1 MLRVRLL
8 GRLGVES
15 GDGTLRTPASR
26 PARELLAWLALH
38 PGMHQRLALASLFWP
53 DVLES
58 SARASLR
65 TALHEL
71 RRDLGDDVVVA
82 DREAVGLAGEPWVDA
97 LAVRTLP
104 PAEALALC
112 DGDALPGLDS
122 DWAITARDAH
132 RELVVE
138 LLTRLADESSGDAAL
153 RWTRE
158 LVRTD
163 PLSENAAR
171 RLMRLYAAAG
181 DPAAALTS
189 FARLEDRL
197 RRELRVLPSRRT
209 RELAAEIRAGAGATA
224 EQHATEPACG
234 GRAGTLGRLPR
245 ALSAHGPFAGRD
257 AELARVRALL
267 GQGLVALV
275 GEPGIGKTRLLAELA
290 GDVPMPVRYGTCYED
305 SLVPYQPFVE
315 ALGEVMPEADGEGG
329 RWRLFEAIGDRLGD
343 SLLLLDD
350 LHWADAG
357 TLRLLEHLLRRRDGP
372 AIVAAYRDSEVS
384 RAHPLAATLAELR
397 RAGLIERVTLRGLDE
412 SAVAQLVGRDAT
424 GLHRDTGGNPFFIE
438 QVLSH
443 LADGGDPAQVPEG
456 VKDVI
461 GRRLSRL
468 APQAGIVLAHAAV
481 AGFEFDIALL
491 ESVLDTDVLAVLEQ
505 AAQAQI
511 IREQSPG
518 RYAFAHALVRET
530 LYDELSLTRRVRTHR
545 ALADALPP
553 DRLAELAHHRLQAAA
568 AGDLGLAAEAA
579 LAAAREAMRTFAYED
594 AARLCERALSALEDA
609 PGQTRL
615 RAELLLALGDAWL
628 RAGDKTAARAAFRAV
643 EGDAEQIARATL
655 GFSGLGATIIA
666 VDREAVAML
675 QAALRDLPN
684 GHPLRAR
691 LLARLAIESYYD
703 CTPARRKALVDEAVA
718 IGDADGD
725 TLNALH
731 AALWSPEYL
740 DERLATAD
748 RMIAEASDA
757 ESELQGRN
765 WRVVDLMEQGDLDAA
780 RTEIEAH
787 EQLAARLKLP
797 AYEWWGP
804 MWRSSLAILEGRLD
818 DAQRLIADF
827 TRTDDP
833 NARLYAEIQ
842 SFVATLIAGNPA
854 SLDLQIIERESG
866 RPAEYAYRAGYAW
879 VLALDGRAEEARAQ
893 IAYAADQ
900 HDRRHEPTRRDRRAH
915 PGAAHPRRARTGR
928 PALRRPTPL
937 RRPQHRQRPRRRR
950 LRLCLAAPRTPRRA
964 ARPRRRAP
972 LRRGTPPQQTAR
984 RQGMA
989 RPPARPPDLRD
1000 PAHDARPARACGL
1013 PMTAA

>member
-38 PGMHQRLALASLFWP
+38 PGMHQRLALASRFWP

-71 RRDLGDDVVVA
+71 RRDLGDVVVA

-104 PAEALALC
+104 PVQALALC
-112 DGDALPGLDS
+112 GGDALPGLDR
-122 DWAITARDAH
+122 DWAVAARDAH

-138 LLTRLADESSGDAAL
+138 LLTRLADEASGDAAL

-163 PLSENAAR
+163 PLSESAAR
-171 RLMRLYAAAG
+171 RLMRLYEDAGDLAAAM
-181 DPAAALTS
+181 TTY
-189 FARLEDRL
+189 ARLEDRL

-209 RELAAEIRAGAGATA
+209 RELVAEIRAGAGAA
-224 EQHATEPACG
+224 ADERAIESASG
-234 GRAGTLGRLPR
+234 GRAGTPGRRPR

-257 AELARVRALL
+257 VELARVRALI
-267 GQGLVALV
+267 GQGLVAV
-275 GEPGIGKTRLLAELA
+275 AGEPGIGKTRLLAELA
-290 GDVPMPVRYGTCYED
+290 GGVPMPVRYGACHED
-305 SLVPYQPFVE
+305 SLIPYQPFVE

-329 RWRLFEAIGDRLGD
+329 RWRLFEAIGDRLGG

-357 TLRLLEHLLRRRDGP
+357 TLRLLEHLLRRREAP
-372 AIVAAYRDSEVS
+372 AVVAAYRDSEVS
-384 RAHPLAATLAELR
+384 RAHPLAAALAELR
-397 RAGLIERVTLRGLDE
+397 RDGLIERVTLRGLDE
-412 SAVAQLVGRDAT
+412 SAVAEIVGRDAT
-424 GLHRDTGGNPFFIE
+424 GLHRETGGNPFFIE
-438 QVLSH
+438 QVVSH
-443 LADGGDPAQVPEG
+443 LADGGDPAQIPEG

-468 APQAGIVLAHAAV
+468 QPETGVVLAHAAV
-481 AGFEFDIALL
+481 AGLEFDVALL
-491 ESVLDTDVLAVLEQ
+491 EAVLDTDVLAVLEQ
-505 AAQAQI
+505 AARAQM

-530 LYDELSLTRRVRTHR
+530 LYDELSLTRRVRMHR
-545 ALADALPP
+545 VLADALPP
-553 DRLAELAHHRLQAAA
+553 GRLTELAHHRLQAAA
-568 AGDLGLAAEAA
+568 AGDLGLVADAV

-609 PGQTRL
+609 PEEARR

-643 EGDAEQIARATL
+643 EGAAELIARAAL

-675 QAALRDLPN
+675 EAALRDLPSP
-684 GHPLRAR
+684 HPLRAR

-718 IGDADGD
+718 LGGADGD

-731 AALWSPEYL
+731 AALWSPQYL

-797 AYEWWGP
+797 TYEWWGP

-842 SFVATLIAGNPA
+842 SFVAALIGGDLA
-854 SLDLQIIERESG
+854 SLDLQIVERESG

-879 VLALDGRAEEARAQ
+879 VLALDGRAEQARAH
-893 IAYAADQ
+893 IAYAADHMTEDMNRLAAIAELTQ
-900 HDRRHEPTRRDRRAH
+900 ALHILGEPGPAAQLYDALLPYADRNIVNARGAAGYGSASLHLGLLANLLGRDAEHHFEAARRHNERLGAKVWLDRQPT
-915 PGAAHPRRARTGR
+915 HPRSATGSRRTTHD
-928 PALRRPTPL
+928 PT
-937 RRPQHRQRPRRRR
+937 
-950 LRLCLAAPRTPRRA
+950 A
-964 ARPRRRAP
+964 
-972 LRRGTPPQQTAR
+972 G
-984 RQGMA
+984 
-989 RPPARPPDLRD
+989 
-1000 PAHDARPARACGL
+1000 
-1013 PMTAA
+1013 